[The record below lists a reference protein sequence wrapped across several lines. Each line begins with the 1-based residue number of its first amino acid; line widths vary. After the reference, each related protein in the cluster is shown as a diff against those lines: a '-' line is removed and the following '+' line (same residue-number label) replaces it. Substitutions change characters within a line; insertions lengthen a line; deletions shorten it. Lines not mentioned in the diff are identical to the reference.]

1 MSTAA
6 KHRRRAAEFEQ
17 LKQVDRAIALYV
29 KAIEASE
36 ADGEDVD
43 VALLNKVGDLSL
55 RQGQIPEAIT
65 YYERA
70 VDHYTATGLYNNA
83 IALCNKILRSAP
95 GRSVVYFT
103 LGRICA
109 KKGLRGDATRNF
121 LAYAS
126 RMQLEGK
133 VDEGMRALAEV
144 ADLMPELTEVRAL
157 VDEHAARKGIP
168 LSRREVPPAP
178 APEPVSADP
187 PPTNRFEKTKDLVF
201 LELDYRDPRLRTPL
215 MNRAVVPPPEP
226 RAATPAAESSTEIEP
241 VPLDSVDVVPM
252 AGLEGVA
259 DHLQP
264 ASPDPV
270 VPPKPPAPPP
280 QAPVVLEPIDL
291 TEELSTL
298 PGVDAAIKAG
308 ADLVDK
314 AEAAVTPVDP
324 ASGGGWTSSARPP
337 FRIDPHDFIL
347 PGELP
352 PLVLDDAVIA
362 SVPLQVRPTPR
373 AVDAIPSAPRRV
385 PTPSIPM
392 AAVVAEAAA
401 VASSRLDD
409 LRRAVLGTPSDWR
422 LRRRYAEALF
432 ESGAREDAIRELQS
446 ALDGFSALG
455 DLPQACEITDE
466 LVLVSP
472 DRIPFH
478 QKRVELAVQRK
489 EPARLRTAYLDLA
502 DALVRLNEAERA
514 HAVYA
519 RVLELDPFDGRA
531 RAALGVAAPPIPV
544 PLPAQATAEYVDL
557 AAAVSDAVE
566 ESTRIRM
573 REPLVTGDEQADF
586 ALLLRH
592 FKEGVARSL
601 GDDDFSTHYDLGVA
615 YKEMGLIDDAVEE
628 FQKAL
633 RSRVH
638 RPAAYEALGQ
648 CFIEQERYDVAAT
661 VLVRALHEPGLDDQ
675 HRIGLLYLLAYS
687 AEAQDR
693 IDEARGYYQRVHAI
707 NPNFRDVAARLGA
720 LGTAR
725 Q

>member
-36 ADGEDVD
+36 AEGEDVD

-70 VDHYTATGLYNNA
+70 VEHYTANGLFNNA

-95 GRSVVYFT
+95 GRSVVYYT

-109 KKGLRGDATRNF
+109 RKGLRGDATRNF

-157 VDEHAARKGIP
+157 VDEHAARKGIALP
-168 LSRREVPPAP
+168 RRVTPP
-178 APEPVSADP
+178 APEPVVPEASAAP
-187 PPTNRFEKTKDLVF
+187 ANRFEKTKDLVF

-215 MNRAVVPPPEP
+215 MNRAVLPPAEP
-226 RAATPAAESSTEIEP
+226 PAAVPQPPHSGDIEP
-241 VPLDSVDVVPM
+241 VPLDAVDVAPL
-252 AGLEGVA
+252 AGLEGAA
-259 DHLQP
+259 DHLHVAP
-264 ASPDPV
+264 PSS
-270 VPPKPPAPPP
+270 VPPSPPAPPT
-280 QAPVVLEPIDL
+280 LEPIDL
-291 TEELSTL
+291 SDELSAM

-308 ADLVDK
+308 AELVDQ
-314 AEAAVTPVDP
+314 AEAAASSGDTASVT
-324 ASGGGWTSSARPP
+324 GWSSSVRPP
-337 FRIDPHDFIL
+337 FRMDPHDFIL

-352 PLVLDDAVIA
+352 PLVLDDSVIA
-362 SVPLQVRPTPR
+362 SVPVRARPTPR
-373 AVDAIPSAPRRV
+373 LVDAIPATPRRV

-392 AAVVAEAAA
+392 AAVIAEAAA

-409 LRRAVLGTPSDWR
+409 LRRAVQGTPSDWR

-432 ESGAREDAIRELQS
+432 ESGAREEALRELQE
-446 ALDGFSALG
+446 AQQGFAVLG
-455 DLPQACEITDE
+455 DLPQACEIADE
-466 LVLVSP
+466 LVQVVP

-489 EPARLRTAYLDLA
+489 EAPRLRTAYLDLA
-502 DALVRLNEAERA
+502 DALVRINEAERA

-519 RVLELDPFDGRA
+519 RVLELDPFDDRA
-531 RAALGVAAPPIPV
+531 RAALGAAAPPLPV
-544 PLPAQATAEYVDL
+544 APSSHATEEYVDL
-557 AAAVSDAVE
+557 SAMVAEGAEDA
-566 ESTRIRM
+566 TRLRM

-592 FKEGVARSL
+592 FKEGIARSL
-601 GDDDFSTHYDLGVA
+601 GEDDFSTHYDLGVA

-633 RSRVH
+633 RSRAH

-648 CFIEQERYDVAAT
+648 CFIEQERFDVAAT
-661 VLVRALHEPGLDDQ
+661 VLLRALHEPGLDDQ
-675 HRIGLLYLLAYS
+675 HRIGVLYLLAYA
-687 AEAQDR
+687 AEAQER
-693 IDEARGYYQRVHAI
+693 ADEARGYYQRVHVI
-707 NPNFRDVAARLGA
+707 NPNFRDVAARLSS
-720 LGTAR
+720 LGSVGR
-725 Q
+725 

>member
-70 VDHYTATGLYNNA
+70 VEHYTATGLYNNA

-144 ADLMPELTEVRAL
+144 AELMPELTEVRAL

-168 LSRREVPPAP
+168 LSRREVPPP
-178 APEPVSADP
+178 PTPEPVSADP
-187 PPTNRFEKTKDLVF
+187 PPANRFEKTKDLVF

-226 RAATPAAESSTEIEP
+226 RAAPPARESSTEIEP
-241 VPLDSVDVVPM
+241 VPLDSVDVAPM
-252 AGLEGVA
+252 AGLQGVA

-264 ASPDPV
+264 ATPAPV
-270 VPPKPPAPPP
+270 VPPKPPASPP

-291 TEELSTL
+291 TEELSAL

-362 SVPLQVRPTPR
+362 SVPSQARPTPR
-373 AVDAIPSAPRRV
+373 AVEAIPSAPRRV

-409 LRRAVLGTPSDWR
+409 LRRAVQGTPSDWR

-446 ALDGFSALG
+446 ALDGFAALG

-544 PLPAQATAEYVDL
+544 PHPAQATAEYVDL
-557 AAAVSDAVE
+557 AATISDAVE

-615 YKEMGLIDDAVEE
+615 YKEMGLLDDAVEE

-693 IDEARGYYQRVHAI
+693 VDEARGYYQRVHAI

>member
-70 VDHYTATGLYNNA
+70 VEHYTANGLYNNA

-95 GRSVVYFT
+95 GRSVVYYT

-109 KKGLRGDATRNF
+109 RKGLRGDATRNF

-133 VDEGMRALAEV
+133 VDEGMRTLAEI
-144 ADLMPELTEVRAL
+144 AELMPELTEVRAL
-157 VDEHAARKGIP
+157 VDEHAARKGIALP
-168 LSRREVPPAP
+168 RRATPP
-178 APEPVSADP
+178 APEPVVADAP
-187 PPTNRFEKTKDLVF
+187 AAPVNRFEKTKDLVF

-215 MNRAVVPPPEP
+215 MNRAVVPPVDP
-226 RAATPAAESSTEIEP
+226 PAAPLPTAPGDDIEP
-241 VPLDSVDVVPM
+241 VPIEAADVAPL
-252 AGLEGVA
+252 AGLEGAA
-259 DHLQP
+259 DHLHV
-264 ASPDPV
+264 ATSSS
-270 VPPKPPAPPP
+270 APPSP
-280 QAPVVLEPIDL
+280 PSAPSLEPIDL
-291 TEELSTL
+291 SIELSAM
-298 PGVDAAIKAG
+298 PGVDAAIQAG
-308 ADLVDK
+308 AEIVDQ
-314 AEAAVTPVDP
+314 AEAAANAAQAEP
-324 ASGGGWTSSARPP
+324 ASGWTSSVRPP
-337 FRIDPHDFIL
+337 FRLDPHDFIL

-362 SVPLQVRPTPR
+362 SVPAQLRPTPR
-373 AVDAIPSAPRRV
+373 LVDAIPATPRRV

-409 LRRAVLGTPSDWR
+409 LRRAVRGTPTDWR

-432 ESGAREDAIRELQS
+432 ESGAREEALRELQE
-446 ALDGFSALG
+446 AQQGFAELG
-455 DLPQACEITDE
+455 DLPQACEIADE
-466 LVLVSP
+466 LVQVVP
-472 DRIPFH
+472 DRIPYH

-489 EPARLRTAYLDLA
+489 EAPRLRVAYLDLA
-502 DALVRLNEAERA
+502 DALVRINEAERA

-519 RVLELDPFDGRA
+519 RVLELDPFDDRA
-531 RAALGVAAPPIPV
+531 RAALGAAAPPIPV
-544 PLPAQATAEYVDL
+544 PQSAQASEEYVDL
-557 AAAVSDAVE
+557 ASMVAEVSE
-566 ESTRIRM
+566 EATRLRM

-601 GDDDFSTHYDLGVA
+601 GDEDFSTHYDLGVA
-615 YKEMGLIDDAVEE
+615 YKEMGLLDDAVEE

-633 RSRVH
+633 RSRAH

-648 CFIEQERYDVAAT
+648 CFIEQARYDVAAT
-661 VLVRALHEPGLDDQ
+661 VLLRALHEPGLDDQ
-675 HRIGLLYLLAYS
+675 HRIGVLYLLAYA
-687 AEAQDR
+687 AEAQER
-693 IDEARGYYQRVHAI
+693 LDEARGYYQRVHAI
-707 NPNFRDVAARLGA
+707 NPNFRDVAARLNA
-720 LGTAR
+720 LGIAGR
-725 Q
+725 

>member
-55 RQGQIPEAIT
+55 RQGQVPEAIT

-70 VDHYTATGLYNNA
+70 VEHYTANGLYNNA

-95 GRSVVYFT
+95 GRSVVYYT

-133 VDEGMRALAEV
+133 VDEGMRALAEI
-144 ADLMPELTEVRAL
+144 AELMPELTEVRAL

-168 LSRREVPPAP
+168 LSRRTPPP
-178 APEPVSADP
+178 APEPEPVVADAP
-187 PPTNRFEKTKDLVF
+187 VAPTNRFEKTKDLVF

-215 MNRAVVPPPEP
+215 MNRAVLPPVEP
-226 RAATPAAESSTEIEP
+226 PAAAPPLPRPGDTEP
-241 VPLDSVDVVPM
+241 VPLEAADVAPL

-259 DHLQP
+259 DHLHELSSSSTSP
-264 ASPDPV
+264 ASPA
-270 VPPKPPAPPP
+270 APS
-280 QAPVVLEPIDL
+280 LEPIDL
-291 TEELSTL
+291 SDDLSAM
-298 PGVDAAIKAG
+298 PGVNAAIQAG
-308 ADLVDK
+308 AELVDQ
-314 AEAAVTPVDP
+314 AEEAAK
-324 ASGGGWTSSARPP
+324 ASVAEPTSGWTSSVRPP

-362 SVPLQVRPTPR
+362 EVPARARPTPR
-373 AVDAIPSAPRRV
+373 MVDAIPATPRRV

-409 LRRAVLGTPSDWR
+409 LRRAVQGTPTDWR
-422 LRRRYAEALF
+422 LRRRYAESLF
-432 ESGAREDAIRELQS
+432 ESGAREEALRELQ
-446 ALDGFSALG
+446 AAQQGFAALG
-455 DLPQACEITDE
+455 DLLQACEIADE
-466 LVLVSP
+466 LVQVVP

-489 EPARLRTAYLDLA
+489 DAPRLRTAYLDLA
-502 DALVRLNEAERA
+502 DALVRINEAERA

-519 RVLELDPFDGRA
+519 RVLELDPFDDRA
-531 RAALGVAAPPIPV
+531 RAALGAAAPPVPV
-544 PLPAQATAEYVDL
+544 PQPTQASEEYVDL
-557 AAAVSDAVE
+557 ASMVTEVGE
-566 ESTRIRM
+566 EATRLRM
-573 REPLVTGDEQADF
+573 REPLVTGDEEADF

-601 GDDDFSTHYDLGVA
+601 GDEDFSTHYDLGVA
-615 YKEMGLIDDAVEE
+615 YKEMGLLDDAVEE

-633 RSRVH
+633 RSRAH

-648 CFIEQERYDVAAT
+648 CFIEQARYDVAAT
-661 VLVRALHEPGLDDQ
+661 VLLRALHEPGLDDQ
-675 HRIGLLYLLAYS
+675 HRIGVLYLLAYA
-687 AEAQDR
+687 AEAQER
-693 IDEARGYYQRVHAI
+693 AEEARGYFQRVHAI
-707 NPNFRDVAARLGA
+707 NPNFRDVAARLSA
-720 LGTAR
+720 LGTVGR
-725 Q
+725 